1 MKRLVFVLIALFLIK
16 YSQAQVLTPIDAESN
31 IEFSIK
37 NFGMQTKGTIKG
49 LQGKIEFNAQKLAT
63 SYFNVSLDANSV
75 NTNNSSRDK
84 HLKKAD
90 YFDVAK
96 HPTITFTSTK
106 ISTTATANTF
116 VVEGN
121 LTLKGITKFIS
132 FNFIPTPQKSG
143 YLFTGDIKINRR
155 DFTIGGSS
163 LVLSDYLS
171 IKLSVIAR

>member
-1 MKRLVFVLIALFLIK
+1 MKRLVFVLIAIFLIK
-16 YSQAQVLTPIDAESN
+16 DSHSQVLSPIDAESS

-49 LQGKIEFNAQKLAT
+49 LQGKIEFNTQKLAT

-84 HLKKAD
+84 HLKKSD

-106 ISTTATANTF
+106 ISTTATANTY

-132 FNFIPTPQKSG
+132 FNFVPTPQKNG
-143 YLFTGDIKINRR
+143 YLFTGFIKINRR
-155 DFTIGGSS
+155 DFSIGGSS
-163 LVLSDYLS
+163 LVLSDNLS
-171 IKLSVIAR
+171 IQLSVIAK